1 MAGTVVLAISRCF
14 TALFSSSLSSSS
26 GKGAVALR
34 CCSLVLLSAF
44 LVIPVA
50 SYAAPASAVPA
61 GLSGHARVLVV
72 DKSNARAQLFQQ
84 GTLAKSYEIGLSQVA
99 GRKQKEGDLK
109 MPEGQYRVVEKLKG
123 PFDATKDWS
132 KAYLGTR
139 WLRLD
144 YPNAVDAARGLEAG
158 LIKQAEF
165 DAIAAAARQ
174 GKATPANS
182 ALGGGIGI
190 HGWVSAGWK
199 DDESRALTWGCVSMH
214 AADLE
219 EVFDILQLGDV
230 VLIQP

>member
-1 MAGTVVLAISRCF
+1 MTVGLAISQCF
-14 TALFSSSLSSSS
+14 TALCCLCRNE
-26 GKGAVALR
+26 AVAMR
-34 CCSLVLLSAF
+34 FCSLVCLTVLLA
-44 LVIPVA
+44 IPVA
-50 SYAAPASAVPA
+50 SYAAPGSALPA
-61 GLSGHARVLVV
+61 ELGEHQRVLVV
-72 DKSNARAQLFQQ
+72 DKTKARAHLYQQ

-99 GRKQKEGDLK
+99 GRKEKEGDLK
-109 MPEGQYRVVEKLKG
+109 MPEGQYRVVEKLQG
-123 PFDATKDWS
+123 PFDSSKDWS

-144 YPNAVDAARGLEAG
+144 YPNVVDAARGLKAG

-165 DAIAAAARQ
+165 DAIAAATRL
-174 GKATPANS
+174 GKATPANT

-190 HGWVSAGWK
+190 HGWTSAGWK

-219 EVFDILQLGDV
+219 EIFDILRLGDV

>member
-1 MAGTVVLAISRCF
+1 MTRTVGLAISRCF
-14 TALFSSSLSSSS
+14 TALCSLSR
-26 GKGAVALR
+26 KQAVAPR
-34 CCSLVLLSAF
+34 SCSLVFLSVLLA
-44 LVIPVA
+44 IPVA
-50 SYAAPASAVPA
+50 SHAAPGSALPA
-61 GLSGHARVLVV
+61 ELGEHQRVLVV
-72 DKSNARAQLFQQ
+72 DKTQARAHLYQQ
-84 GTLAKSYEIGLSQVA
+84 GTLAKSYEVGLSQVA
-99 GRKQKEGDLK
+99 GRKEKEGDLK

-123 PFDATKDWS
+123 PFDSSKDWS

-144 YPNAVDAARGLEAG
+144 YPNVVDAARGLKSG

-165 DAIAAAARQ
+165 DAIAAAAGQ
-174 GKATPANS
+174 GKATPGNT

-190 HGWVSAGWK
+190 HGWTSAGWK

-219 EVFDILQLGDV
+219 EVFEILRLGDV